1 MQKQLNNR
9 STSFFEKVVRP
20 VYEKSISH
28 INPPKTIQTMTRA
41 FQQICDGE
49 DPWTALGN
57 FRNAWFGY
65 AKTSRQ
71 MLVTDPLFP
80 PQESTEH
87 TRRWAAFCAASVEF
101 LCERY
106 DVPCPQWAYD
116 PAYTL
121 SEPWYRTIHLDDK
134 SFCEKLQKDT
144 PAPFAKRN
152 IFCGNRLFQNKYEMV
167 EWVMEARAKGLTD
180 PVAIGQYARER
191 EIRFHGA

>member
-1 MQKQLNNR
+1 MQNKFNSR
-9 STSFFEKVVRP
+9 STSFFEKVRP
-20 VYEKSISH
+20 IYEKSR
-28 INPPKTIQTMTRA
+28 NRTNLPGKIQTMRRA

-57 FRNAWFGY
+57 FRKAWFGY
-65 AKTSRQ
+65 AKTCRQ
-71 MLVTDPLFP
+71 MLVTDPLLP

-87 TRRWAAFCAASVEF
+87 TQRWAAFCAASVEF

-106 DVPCPQWAYD
+106 DVSCPQWVHD

-121 SEPWYRTIHLDDK
+121 AEPWYRTIHLDDK
-134 SFCEKLQKDT
+134 SFCERIQKDT
-144 PAPFAKRN
+144 PAPFTKRN
-152 IFCGNRLFQNKYEMV
+152 IFCGNRLFQNKYEMA

-191 EIRFHGA
+191 EISFHGA